1 MISIIIDSREQTPFS
16 FASFEYID
24 NIIVR
29 KLDTGDY
36 SIDGME
42 DLLCI
47 ERKMTVA
54 ELAMCLTKPRFFNEL
69 DRMTNYKY
77 RYLLCEFDYYHIDV
91 YPENSDIP
99 LSKRKNI
106 RIKGP
111 FIRSK
116 IIEMTLK
123 YGINVILCGNHSYAE
138 DIAATIM
145 KKVWEI
151 ENGKIKTT

>member
-1 MISIIIDSREQTPFS
+1 MISVIIDSREQKPYS
-16 FASFEYID
+16 FASCEYID
-24 NIIVR
+24 DIIVR

-47 ERKMTVA
+47 ERKMTVS
-54 ELAMCLTKPRFFNEL
+54 ELAMCLTKSRFTREL
-69 DRMTNYKY
+69 ERMTNYKY

-99 LSKRKNI
+99 PQQRKKVK
-106 RIKGP
+106 IKGP

-116 IIEMTLK
+116 LIEITMQ
-123 YGINVILCGNHSYAE
+123 YGVNIILCGNHSYAE
-138 DIAATIM
+138 DITATIM
-145 KKVWEI
+145 KKTWER
-151 ENGKIKTT
+151 ENGKNKNT